1 MDSSTKSYIVTDSQN
16 TKLLYPSA
24 VNYFYNFMK
33 SMLSTNFQIK
43 QYLIQTLEAKA
54 EYYESLAE
62 TMINIYQIIK
72 VKQLSCYKLLKEY
85 IEIIQKSSCWNRLA
99 KFKSSQELISTVVK
113 EKDKIGVISEIIY
126 ELDHNYS
133 IKEALEELIRI

>member
-1 MDSSTKSYIVTDSQN
+1 
-16 TKLLYPSA
+16 
-24 VNYFYNFMK
+24 
-33 SMLSTNFQIK
+33 
-43 QYLIQTLEAKA
+43 
-54 EYYESLAE
+54 
-62 TMINIYQIIK
+62 MINIYQIIK